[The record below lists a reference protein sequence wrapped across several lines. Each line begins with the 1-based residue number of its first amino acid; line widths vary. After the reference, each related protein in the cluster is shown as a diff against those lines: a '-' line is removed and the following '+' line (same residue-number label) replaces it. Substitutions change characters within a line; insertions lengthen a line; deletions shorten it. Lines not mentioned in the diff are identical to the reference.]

1 MFGGLQHLNVD
12 GAEVAEGVVEADGEG
27 LADEEFERA
36 LEVELLVEGFDVEV
50 FQQAHDVVHGLVF
63 EAEAVAGVDG
73 FFDDGGVVD
82 GVAGSGLVGVGQA
95 AGTEEDATEVAY
107 DNNQCV
113 SQVGREELSVD
124 GAAAGTGGFSV
135 VVGAEGVLA
144 WAEDVGVAVV
154 AGVEV
159 VLTQLVEVHLHL
171 VEGADG
177 VGKGEELGAFL
188 LVEPFAGA
196 R

>member
-1 MFGGLQHLNVD
+1 M
-12 GAEVAEGVVEADGEG
+12 
-27 LADEEFERA
+27 
-36 LEVELLVEGFDVEV
+36 
-50 FQQAHDVVHGLVF
+50 
-63 EAEAVAGVDG
+63 
-73 FFDDGGVVD
+73 VD
-82 GVAGSGLVGVGQA
+82 GVACGGLVGVGQA
-95 AGTEEDATEVAY
+95 AGAEEDTAEVAY

-113 SQVGREELSVD
+113 SQVGRQELSVD
-124 GAAAGTGGFSV
+124 GAAACAGGFAV

-144 WAEDVGVAVV
+144 WAEDIGVAVV

-159 VLTQLVEVHLHL
+159 VLAQLVEVGLHL